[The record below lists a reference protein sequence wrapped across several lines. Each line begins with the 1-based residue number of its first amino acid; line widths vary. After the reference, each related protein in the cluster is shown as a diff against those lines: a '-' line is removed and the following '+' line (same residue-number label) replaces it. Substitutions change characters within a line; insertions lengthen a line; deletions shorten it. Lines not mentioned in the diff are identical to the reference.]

1 MDHTLFQ
8 SPNATTSGISLTIWL
23 PELLAICFSNASWK
37 DSKASSQIGTYLDQ
51 NEELKPSWCDYTF
64 MGFRRF
70 NPIRPLFQ
78 DALSINTSVICCTP
92 PFNLKTILSSTT
104 LTAYKTSQTATSNYI
119 ISFRFWSITL
129 KNQNCNSIWM
139 FWRNCSSI
147 CQTSCYCYSWSSG
160 WIYIM
165 ASPKLAGIQA
175 NYWETSLGL

>member
-78 DALSINTSVICCTP
+78 DALSINTSVICCTHLIWRQSYLLQLLLP
-92 PFNLKTILSSTT
+92 TRPVKRQL
-104 LTAYKTSQTATSNYI
+104 Q
-119 ISFRFWSITL
+119 ITL
-129 KNQNCNSIWM
+129 YHFGSGASHSRIRTAIR
-139 FWRNCSSI
+139 FGCSEGTVHLYVRRVATAI
-147 CQTSCYCYSWSSG
+147 LDHQDE
-160 WIYIM
+160 YI
-165 ASPKLAGIQA
+165 
-175 NYWETSLGL
+175 